1 MSFFYYF
8 VLYDK
13 AVDVYIHTRNDSVQI
28 ELLDLEITFE
38 SSYLVE
44 MISRAIRFW
53 LYREN
58 IWRDIENTLDW
69 SSMKEEE
76 RKP

>member
-44 MISRAIRFW
+44 MISRAIRF
-53 LYREN
+53 
-58 IWRDIENTLDW
+58 
-69 SSMKEEE
+69 
-76 RKP
+76 

>member
-1 MSFFYYF
+1 MYVCIYILIRIIVLLYMSFFYYF

-44 MISRAIRFW
+44 MISRAIRF
-53 LYREN
+53 
-58 IWRDIENTLDW
+58 
-69 SSMKEEE
+69 
-76 RKP
+76 